1 MNLLESIFKLLAGIG
16 LFLFA
21 MYLLEESLKNLS
33 GRNFKRFLQKITK
46 TTLGAASGGA
56 LVTGILQSSSMVS
69 IIVLAFVGAGVFTT
83 KSALAIILGAN
94 LGTTLDSWMV
104 ALLGFNTNIEIIAY
118 PAVCI
123 GGLMLILFGK
133 HSIPKYISY
142 FLFGFG
148 LLFIGLGF
156 MRVGLETQ
164 VKHFNLQHYAGMST
178 LVFLGAGFIITLMV
192 QSSSVTMALT
202 LTALNAHALP
212 LNAAAAIVI
221 GSETGTTLKIILGAI
236 GGNASKKRVVLGN
249 LIFNLVLTFMAYIFL
264 TPILKLI
271 TDVLRVENPLLQ
283 LVSFSTLINLMGLCL
298 FLPFLNS
305 LSNFLLRF
313 FKDTHEGATL
323 FIDNANKDEPQSSL
337 DLFEKEAEFLL
348 YETILFNASLFEI
361 KPKTNGLQAAFDAT
375 NLKRHFYTKTDQE
388 KFTLLK
394 QIQGALQALYL
405 QLDFS
410 SKSPEQ
416 LHLNQLNSSV
426 RNAINSANELQG
438 MLSNLSN
445 LKRSSKDIKFNL
457 FLQHQK
463 ETEMLYNKLLQILF
477 EKKSSQFDTLKLM
490 LTQTQNNYSNSI
502 NSFYKQARTAL
513 LDESDLSVV
522 VNFNHA
528 LFTSNKALI
537 MSVKDLLL
545 TPAESDALNDLT
557 VYMS

>member
-104 ALLGFNTNIEIIAY
+104 ALLGFNANIEVIAY
-118 PAVCI
+118 PSVCI

-361 KPKTNGLQAAFDAT
+361 KPKTNGLQTAFDAT

-502 NSFYKQARTAL
+502 NNFYKQARTAL

>member
-104 ALLGFNTNIEIIAY
+104 ALLGFNANIEVIAY
-118 PAVCI
+118 PSVCI

-502 NSFYKQARTAL
+502 NNFYKQARTAL

>member
-164 VKHFNLQHYAGMST
+164 VNHFNLQHYAGMST

-502 NSFYKQARTAL
+502 NNFYKQARTAL

-545 TPAESDALNDLT
+545 TPAESDTLNDLT